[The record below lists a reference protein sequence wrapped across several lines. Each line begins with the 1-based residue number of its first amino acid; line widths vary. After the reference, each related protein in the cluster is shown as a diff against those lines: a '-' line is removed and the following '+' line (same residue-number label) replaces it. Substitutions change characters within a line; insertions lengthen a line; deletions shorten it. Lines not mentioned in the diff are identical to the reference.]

1 MSGAAAGLSVDQLR
15 LFAAPS
21 VPSAATVEHRGRR
34 PKSTSVKAP
43 TMALRCKC
51 EVPRLIIEGGERR
64 CHLCGHLIG
73 APTDPRLGLLREGL
87 AVVINLRAGTD
98 DLLKAWS
105 MREGLL
111 VNVDRGT
118 RWGNPFKIGLDGDR
132 AAVIERYRVEVL
144 PGLLPHVA
152 QLQGKALGGWCWP
165 LESHADLLANA
176 ANAGG
181 DYER

>member
-34 PKSTSVKAP
+34 PKPTSVTAP

-98 DLLKAWS
+98 ELIKAWA
-105 MREGLL
+105 MQEGLF
-111 VNVDRGT
+111 VKVDRGT
-118 RWGNPFKIGLDGDR
+118 RWGNPFKIPLHGDR

-152 QLQGKALGGWCWP
+152 QLQGKALGCWCWP
-165 LESHADLLANA
+165 QDCHAELLAAA
-176 ANAGG
+176 ANAG
-181 DYER
+181 DDHD

>member
-1 MSGAAAGLSVDQLR
+1 MSGAAASLSVDQLR
-15 LFAAPS
+15 LFAAPG
-21 VPSAATVEHRGRR
+21 VPSSATVELRGRR
-34 PKSTSVKAP
+34 PKVEVVTAP

-87 AVVINLRAGTD
+87 TVVVNLRTD
-98 DLLKAWS
+98 ELLKAWS
-105 MREGLL
+105 MREGLF
-111 VNVDRGT
+111 VKVDRGT

-152 QLQGKALGGWCWP
+152 QLQGKALGCWCWP
-165 LESHADLLANA
+165 QDCHAELLAAA
-176 ANAGG
+176 ANAG
-181 DYER
+181 DDHE